1 MKELNKNK
9 KVAIITVV
17 VLVVIAIVVAV
28 VFATQ
33 KRGNESGEASSD
45 APSPVYETV
54 IDEQGNAV
62 TKTDENGKPIT
73 KVDKNG
79 KPVYEKTT
87 GGKNSTASN
96 NTTKKNQSNKKPGG
110 TKTEGE
116 TEQTSEYTTNSPLD
130 ANIGPEIPLDEYALT
145 ESLALHD
152 LQSYYN
158 NFYEDKY
165 IVNYD
170 KPNDK
175 DADNICLAVF
185 EKSDKVK
192 TKIEYRVM
200 VNLLKGTYTQID
212 KDGKSKDIT
221 KAVYTPKK

>member
-9 KVAIITVV
+9 KIAIIAVAAI
-17 VLVVIAIVVAV
+17 VVIAIVVAV
-28 VFATQ
+28 IFATQ
-33 KRGNESGEASSD
+33 KSGNPSGEASSD
-45 APSPVYETV
+45 TLSPVYETV
-54 IDEQGNAV
+54 IDEQGNTV
-62 TKTDENGKPIT
+62 TKTDENGEPIT
-73 KVDKNG
+73 KVDKDG
-79 KPVYEKTT
+79 KPVYEKATSGKDKTT
-87 GGKNSTASN
+87 SSS
-96 NTTKKNQSNKKPGG
+96 TTKKNQSDKNSGS

-116 TEQTSEYTTNSPLD
+116 TEQTSEYTTNSPMD
-130 ANIGPEIPLDEYALT
+130 ANMGPEIPLDEYALT

-158 NFYEDKY
+158 NYYENKY

-185 EKSDKVK
+185 VKNEKVK

-212 KDGKSKDIT
+212 NKGKSKDIT